1 MKLGR
6 ILGVILSI
14 VFIASMAK
22 YSKLNEMNAMANSL
36 AVLDNSGTVSESQV
50 DFGYNELSEDKN
62 YSVNVITFTNNF
74 NYPVFLTSDNIEIT
88 CSGKN
93 ESDEA
98 LAKKGFKIKT
108 LFADSLEGN
117 RNKNINVPKKEKA
130 YIFVTNEYTLDEYP
144 QEQVDCNYKISIM
157 TT

>member
-36 AVLDNSGTVSESQV
+36 AFLDNRGTVSESQV

-62 YSVNVITFTNNF
+62 YNVNVITFTNNF
-74 NYPVFLTSDNIEIT
+74 NYPVFLTSDNIEIN

-108 LFADSLEGN
+108 LLLKTKF
-117 RNKNINVPKKEKA
+117 
-130 YIFVTNEYTLDEYP
+130 
-144 QEQVDCNYKISIM
+144 
-157 TT
+157 

>member
-6 ILGVILSI
+6 FLGVILSI

-22 YSKLNEMNAMANSL
+22 YSKINEMNAMANSL
-36 AVLDNSGTVSESQV
+36 AVLDNRGTVSKSQV
-50 DFGYNELSEDKN
+50 DLGNNELSEEKN
-62 YSVNVITFTNNF
+62 YNVNVLTFTNNLS
-74 NYPVFLTSDNIEIT
+74 YPIFLTSDSIQIT

-93 ESDEA
+93 KEDEE

-108 LFADSLEGN
+108 LFSESLEGN
-117 RNKNINVPKKEKA
+117 RNTNISLQKNEKA

-144 QEQVDCNYKISIM
+144 QEQVECNYKISIM